1 MEANYET
8 ADMLLASAA
17 DDLKEL
23 LDSSEEIQAF
33 DMNVASL
40 AADKHPDDAVSA
52 MMLLIIFV
60 VVGLCLTCLCI
71 SLGYLIM

>member
-40 AADKHPDDAVSA
+40 AA
-52 MMLLIIFV
+52 
-60 VVGLCLTCLCI
+60 
-71 SLGYLIM
+71 